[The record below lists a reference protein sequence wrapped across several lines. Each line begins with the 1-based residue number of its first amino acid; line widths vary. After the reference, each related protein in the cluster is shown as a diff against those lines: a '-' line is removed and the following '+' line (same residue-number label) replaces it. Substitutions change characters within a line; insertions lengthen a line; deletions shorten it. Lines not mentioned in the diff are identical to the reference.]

1 MTKKCLG
8 CGVILQDN
16 NELIEGYV
24 SDLSNDYCR
33 RCFRMKNYGD
43 YEVVLKSNEE
53 YIDILKKIKE
63 IESELIYIKNKMNL
77 AFELLMQI
85 YADMDFDNIKDI
97 KNSNALKKFF
107 RKRKD
112 LNYDD

>member
-1 MTKKCLG
+1 MKKIDRHIALPFDLHNKLKTLSKENEIPYTSL
-8 CGVILQDN
+8 VE
-16 NELIEGYV
+16 ELIRKGIDE
-24 SDLSNDYCR
+24 
-33 RCFRMKNYGD
+33 
-43 YEVVLKSNEE
+43 
-53 YIDILKKIKE
+53 IDILKKIKE

>member
-1 MTKKCLG
+1 MKKIDRHIALPFDLHNKLKTLSKENEITYTSL
-8 CGVILQDN
+8 VE
-16 NELIEGYV
+16 ELIRKGIDE
-24 SDLSNDYCR
+24 
-33 RCFRMKNYGD
+33 
-43 YEVVLKSNEE
+43 
-53 YIDILKKIKE
+53 IDILKKIKE

-85 YADMDFDNIKDI
+85 YADMDFDIIKDI

>member
-1 MTKKCLG
+1 MKKIDRHIALPFDLHNKLKTLSKENEITYTSL
-8 CGVILQDN
+8 VE
-16 NELIEGYV
+16 ELIRKGIDE
-24 SDLSNDYCR
+24 
-33 RCFRMKNYGD
+33 
-43 YEVVLKSNEE
+43 
-53 YIDILKKIKE
+53 IDILKKIKE

>member
-1 MTKKCLG
+1 MKKIDRHIALPFDLHNKLKTLSKENEITYTSL
-8 CGVILQDN
+8 VE
-16 NELIEGYV
+16 ELIRKGIDE
-24 SDLSNDYCR
+24 
-33 RCFRMKNYGD
+33 
-43 YEVVLKSNEE
+43 
-53 YIDILKKIKE
+53 IDILKKIKE

-85 YADMDFDNIKDI
+85 YADMDFDNIKYI

>member
-1 MTKKCLG
+1 MKKIDRHIASPFDLHNKLKTLSKENEITYTSL
-8 CGVILQDN
+8 VE
-16 NELIEGYV
+16 ELIRKGIDE
-24 SDLSNDYCR
+24 
-33 RCFRMKNYGD
+33 
-43 YEVVLKSNEE
+43 
-53 YIDILKKIKE
+53 IDILKKIKE